1 MLPYYIL
8 GKSLTELT
16 NKTPLPPALHPSKST
31 SLVSHIPSQKAVDTL
46 TQQQQAPS
54 TLITSTSVS
63 SNSGTTVVTN
73 ELLAA
78 KKVVQTKTVSPPV
91 LIQVKQESSSSSC
104 VNPEFPKPHFIT
116 PSLTSEQQNKG
127 SDNLC
132 KALASSSQLVAIKS
146 EPLPCQDHQQ
156 QNGNINDRNENTNL
170 IHVNGRILKKEGK

>member
-1 MLPYYIL
+1 M
-8 GKSLTELT
+8 TELT
-16 NKTPLPPALHPSKST
+16 NKPPLPPALHPSKST
-31 SLVSHIPSQKAVDTL
+31 SLVSQIPSQKTIDTL

-73 ELLAA
+73 ELLAT
-78 KKVVQTKTVSPPV
+78 KKVVQGKTISPPV

-104 VNPEFPKPHFIT
+104 GNPEFPKP
-116 PSLTSEQQNKG
+116 
-127 SDNLC
+127 

-146 EPLPCQDHQQ
+146 EPLPCQDHQL

-170 IHVNGRILKKEGK
+170 TPPLCETNLSLSQKSLSDQCMVVLVFM